1 MRHRVKVNKFNRD
14 TKHRE
19 SLFKN
24 LVRALVE
31 HGSITTTE
39 QKAKEVKRLADRL
52 ISTAK
57 TDSVHTRRQL
67 HEYFGKRD
75 VVNTLV
81 DKIAPLFPDRTSGFT
96 TLVAAGI
103 RRGDNTRLFSVS
115 LVNMPEVLGL
125 KNPQPKVAATPAKP
139 VKAAPKA
146 AAKKTQKA

>member
-52 ISTAK
+52 IGKAK
-57 TDSVHTRRQL
+57 TDSVHMRRQL
-67 HEYFGKRD
+67 HEFFGKRD

-81 DKIAPLFPDRTSGFT
+81 DRIAPLFTDRVSGFT
-96 TLVAAGI
+96 TTTAVGI
-103 RRGDNTRLFSVS
+103 RRGDNTRMVAIS
-115 LVNMPEVLGL
+115 LVTMPEVVGL
-125 KNPQPKVAATPAKP
+125 KNPNPTVIAEPKKTAP
-139 VKAAPKA
+139 KAKA
-146 AAKKTQKA
+146 AAKTVKKA

>member
-39 QKAKEVKRLADRL
+39 QKAKEVKRLADHY
-52 ISTAK
+52 ISKAK
-57 TDSVHTRRQL
+57 TDSVHMRRQL

-81 DKIAPLFPDRTSGFT
+81 DRIAPLFADRVSGFT
-96 TLVAAGI
+96 TLAAAGT
-103 RRGDNTRLFSVS
+103 RRGDNTKMISVT
-115 LVNMPEVLGL
+115 LIARPETTGL
-125 KNPQPKVAATPAKP
+125 QNPQPKVS
-139 VKAAPKA
+139 AAPKPVA
-146 AAKKTQKA
+146 KAAKRAVKKA